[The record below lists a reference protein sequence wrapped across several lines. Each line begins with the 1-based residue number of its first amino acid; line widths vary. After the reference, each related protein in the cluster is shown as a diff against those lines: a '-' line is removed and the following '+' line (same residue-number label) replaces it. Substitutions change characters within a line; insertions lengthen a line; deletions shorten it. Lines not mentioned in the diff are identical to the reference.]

1 MTFISVLKADYLQ
14 RFRGQKFGLVLL
26 ATAFFAFLL
35 FPGTDAGYSLINLYG
50 YRGLYNSAWMGDFL
64 AIVNSMFMPLFGFYL
79 FKSAIALDRK
89 TKVDMLL
96 KSSPLK
102 NRHYIFGKWLS
113 NVSLILTLVLLMNI
127 VAVLKQFY
135 LGESYQFDLMAL
147 LGNQVFLS
155 LPLLLMTASLAL
167 LFESLP
173 ILRGGIG
180 NMIYVFLWVSM
191 PSVSMEGESGARTIV
206 DKMASAIPEGERLTQ
221 GIATGNEL
229 IDTPLATFEW
239 TGFPLEAEVLL
250 SSLYATA
257 FALALLIISLLVF
270 RHRFEGIKIGNLI
283 KKKSKKPIAKTITRD
298 ASLTPLGA
306 LKRRFGAFQ
315 LLRGELRLMFRSH
328 HLAWYGGVVLL
339 TVLALVLNPEQVT
352 TIILPVT
359 ALWGTLIF
367 SQMGCRDFK
376 NHTEV
381 LVGCTVYG
389 ETQRLSA
396 GWLAGVF
403 LQLTLF
409 AGLFTRFYLEGQL
422 NSIPILLVAALFIP
436 AMAICLGRITSSS
449 RTFEFL
455 FMLILYIGP
464 IDRAPA
470 VDFLGTTIAN
480 APPPVM
486 TFLIATAIFLVTV
499 LLIGQKDRLKR
510 VFT

>member
-1 MTFISVLKADYLQ
+1 MTFISIMRADFLQ
-14 RFRGQKFGLVLL
+14 RLRGPKFGLILL
-26 ATAFFAFLL
+26 GFAFLAFL
-35 FPGTDAGYSLINLYG
+35 IFPGANAGYSTIDIYG
-50 YRGLYNSAWMGDFL
+50 YRGLYNSAWMGDTL
-64 AIVNSMFMPLFGFYL
+64 TILNSMFMPLFGFYL
-79 FKSAIALDRK
+79 FKNAVALDRK

-113 NVSLILTLVLLMNI
+113 NVLLILTLVLLMNI
-127 VAVLKQFY
+127 VAILKQFY
-135 LGESYQFDLMAL
+135 LGESYEIDLIAL
-147 LGNQVFLS
+147 LGNQVVLS
-155 LPLLLMTASLAL
+155 FPILLITASFAL

-173 ILRGGIG
+173 VLRGGIG
-180 NMIYVFLWVSM
+180 NMIYVFLWTPLIVLQ
-191 PSVSMEGESGARTIV
+191 MEGGYGAAVVI
-206 DKMASAIPEGERLTQ
+206 DKMTVSIPEADRLSE
-221 GIATGNEL
+221 GITIGDEL
-229 IDTPLATFEW
+229 IDAPLATFEW
-239 TGFPLEAEVLL
+239 TGFPLDASVWI

-270 RHRFEGIKIGNLI
+270 RHRFEGFKMGNLI
-283 KKKSKKPIAKTITRD
+283 KKKSKKPIAKTNTRG

-339 TVLALVLNPEQVT
+339 IVLALVLNPEQVT

-381 LVGCTVYG
+381 LVGCTIYG
-389 ETQRLSA
+389 ESQRLAA

-409 AGLFTRFYLEGQL
+409 AGLLMRFYLEGQIG
-422 NSIPILLVAALFIP
+422 SIPILLVAAMFIP

-464 IDRAPA
+464 IDRLPA
-470 VDFLGTTIAN
+470 VDFLGTTIAT

-486 TFLIATAIFLVTV
+486 TFLIATAIFLATA

-510 VFT
+510 VFA